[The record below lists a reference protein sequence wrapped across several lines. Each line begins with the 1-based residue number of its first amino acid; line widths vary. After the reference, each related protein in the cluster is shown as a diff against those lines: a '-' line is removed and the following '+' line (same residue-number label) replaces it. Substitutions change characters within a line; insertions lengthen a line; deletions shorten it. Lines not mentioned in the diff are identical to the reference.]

1 MKSVAVSLSKSTTI
15 YQKLNLYELSTCHLA
30 SAFSFAQI
38 PTLPFV
44 QRAENKK
51 LLKNGNKIGILVG
64 YHLGATTQTQTKIF
78 PRNFQKIVDFP
89 SLKFLIS
96 ERTFQNRPPKHIFQ
110 ENFKM

>member
-51 LLKNGNKIGILVG
+51 LLKNGNKISILVG
-64 YHLGATTQTQTKIF
+64 YHLEA
-78 PRNFQKIVDFP
+78 
-89 SLKFLIS
+89 
-96 ERTFQNRPPKHIFQ
+96 
-110 ENFKM
+110 